1 MAKLS
6 VGKPVKEADK
16 LYDELRS
23 EWDDEDIGEYLECKI
38 PYRIPYTLRHTRAAE
53 LISQGQG
60 EKGPR
65 ELGRTS
71 AMFESIYAEILDD
84 YKDRNEDYSLLE
96 PKNVIL

>member
-1 MAKLS
+1 
-6 VGKPVKEADK
+6 
-16 LYDELRS
+16 
-23 EWDDEDIGEYLECKI
+23 
-38 PYRIPYTLRHTRAAE
+38 LRHTRAGE

-65 ELGRTS
+65 ELGHTR
-71 AMFESIYAEILDD
+71 AMFESIYAEILDG